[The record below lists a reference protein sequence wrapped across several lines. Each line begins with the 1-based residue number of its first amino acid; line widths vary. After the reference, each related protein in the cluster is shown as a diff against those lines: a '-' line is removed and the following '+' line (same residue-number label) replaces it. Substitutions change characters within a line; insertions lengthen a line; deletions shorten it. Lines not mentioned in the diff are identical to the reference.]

1 MGGASSSQLYS
12 LGVGDCGQL
21 GHGDTKCHVAPK
33 KVDFLTGKDVA
44 MVSAGGQQSAA
55 VRRGEREREEE
66 GGE

>member
-55 VRRGEREREEE
+55 VRRGKREREEE